1 MNGEI
6 GCDYVALADKYRRWD
21 NNQKL
26 GFLRRSSLEE
36 TSSEEKPN
44 ESSAVTNTKI
54 AVVWNKKNMKMKTNG
69 QLISAVPELKP
80 EIILNNFNYEEFV
93 Y

>member
-36 TSSEEKPN
+36 TSSVEMPN

>member
-1 MNGEI
+1 M
-6 GCDYVALADKYRRWD
+6 
-21 NNQKL
+21 
-26 GFLRRSSLEE
+26 
-36 TSSEEKPN
+36 PN

>member
-1 MNGEI
+1 MNGAN
-6 GCDYVALADKYRRWD
+6 GCAYIALADKYRSWD
-21 NNQKL
+21 NNKKL
-26 GFLRRSSLEE
+26 KLFQRSSLEE
-36 TSSEEKPN
+36 TSSVEMPN